1 MPMYSPWGTVLKGTT
16 VKSSYDTFARR
27 GDPWDASERQT
38 RDGELRPSGRR
49 PPGVAPR
56 LSQEAR
62 LALLKAERSAR
73 VAEQLKTLRHDMREH
88 QKLEA
93 SLSVD
98 LDHILK
104 AGRAIPHGERLK
116 KERNLALDVTQD
128 TARAEHKRGLLLAE
142 IAKIPQ
148 KKKEETSLTIPGT
161 LASIAATRARLRKM
175 RQIVKVR

>member
-1 MPMYSPWGTVLKGTT
+1 MIRLASFTLSKHSPWGTVLKGTT
-16 VKSSYDTFARR
+16 MKSNYDTFASR

-49 PPGVAPR
+49 PQGVPAR

-62 LALLKAERSAR
+62 LALLKAERSAAMAR
-73 VAEQLKTLRHDMREH
+73 HISDLKAQALEH

-116 KERNLALDVTQD
+116 KERNLVVAPLSAGAV
-128 TARAEHKRGLLLAE
+128 E
-142 IAKIPQ
+142 IPH
-148 KKKEETSLTIPGT
+148 SP
-161 LASIAATRARLRKM
+161 LASIAATRARLRAM

>member
-1 MPMYSPWGTVLKGTT
+1 MSRHSPWGTLLKGTT
-16 VKSSYDTFARR
+16 MKTNYDTFARR

-38 RDGELRPSGRR
+38 RDGELRPSWRR
-49 PPGVAPR
+49 PPGVPER

-73 VAEQLKTLRHDMREH
+73 VAEQLKTLRHSAREH

-93 SLSVD
+93 SLSVN

-104 AGRAIPHGERLK
+104 AGRAIPLNERLK
-116 KERNLALDVTQD
+116 KERNLAVAPLSAGAQ
-128 TARAEHKRGLLLAE
+128 E
-142 IAKIPQ
+142 
-148 KKKEETSLTIPGT
+148 LTHSP

-175 RQIVKVR
+175 RHVVKVR